1 MRVCE
6 LTSGEVYVLELIAHH
21 AHVVGGGGG
30 EGQEA
35 GETDPLYPPMES
47 HTPTHNQTHT
57 RANTQPHTRLDHK
70 SQNKKHKKHFR
81 CIH

>member
-47 HTPTHNQTHT
+47 HTPTHTHTIKHTHAQTHSHT
-57 RANTQPHTRLDHK
+57 RA
-70 SQNKKHKKHFR
+70 
-81 CIH
+81 